1 MNHVEANGIAF
12 LSVMRVLPVLVAL
25 WCTACASGMDS
36 AGGDTAAIDRCFGLT
51 GEWMEGRNRG
61 ISFSPAPQSQFC
73 LGYWTSCK
81 LDFHLKRLDPDDTAD
96 LTHFATQRSR
106 NECPLEGDKCRIAKQ
121 GDQLTVNCGRGALV
135 YQKAPGPEQ

>member
-12 LSVMRVLPVLVAL
+12 LSVMRVLPVIVAL

-81 LDFHLKRLDPDDTAD
+81 LDFHLKRLDPDGTAD

-106 NECPLEGDKCRIAKQ
+106 NECPLEGDKCRIVKQ